1 MRSFTN
7 LEPFADQTAIYA
19 DRKYSYSEL
28 IKSADR
34 IAAAVGRR
42 TLVFCLCKNNLE
54 SVAGYV
60 GFVRNGIVA
69 VLLDAEMSPEHLTK
83 LIDLYKPSHIWAKS
97 DHESFNQT
105 MNASFVFGEYTLF
118 EAANP
123 FRYDLH
129 EDLALLLTTS
139 GTTGSPKFVRL
150 SYDNLFSNAD
160 SIATYLDIQPDDRP
174 ITTLPMNY
182 SYGLSVINSHLVRG
196 AGIVLAE
203 ASIIQKEFWEL
214 CKEQQVTSIAGVPFV
229 YEMLD
234 RMKFEKMELPSLK
247 QLTQAGG
254 KLQPAL
260 TKKFAELCDQRG
272 IRFFTMYGQ
281 TEATARMSYVPSN
294 KSLEKAGT
302 IGIAI
307 PGGDLFLEDENGERI
322 TEPYVSGELLYNGP
336 NVSLGYAESLEDL
349 LKGDDNKGSLRTG
362 DVAYFD
368 EDGYFTITG
377 RLKRMIK
384 MFGTRISLDEL
395 EGLLNKHGHEV
406 VCAGE
411 DDKLFIYTLQDDQ
424 DAVKKLMKENLN
436 LRGFAVRKLD
446 AFPRNPY
453 GKILYSELPR

>member
-28 IKSADR
+28 IESADG

-54 SVAGYV
+54 SVAGYL

-69 VLLDAEMSPEHLTK
+69 VLLDVEISPEHLTK

-123 FRYDLH
+123 VRYDLH

-196 AGIVLAE
+196 AGIVLTE

-214 CKEQQVTSIAGVPFV
+214 FREKQVTSIAGVPFV

-234 RMKFEKMELPSLK
+234 RMKFEKMELQSLK

-260 TKKFAELCDQRG
+260 TKNFAELCDQRG

-349 LKGDDNKGSLRTG
+349 SKGDDNKGSLRTG

>member
-1 MRSFTN
+1 MRSFNN

-28 IKSADR
+28 LESADR

-54 SVAGYV
+54 SVTGYV

-69 VLLDAEMSPEHLTK
+69 VLLDAELSQEPLER
-83 LIDLYKPSHIWAKS
+83 LIDLYKPSHIWAKR
-97 DHESFNQT
+97 DYESFNQT

-123 FRYDLH
+123 VRYVLH

-196 AGIVLAE
+196 AGIVLTE

-214 CKEQQVTSIAGVPFV
+214 CKEKQVTSIAGVPFV

-234 RMKFEKMELPSLK
+234 RMKFEKMDLPSLK

-260 TKKFAELCDQRG
+260 TKKFASLCQQRG

-281 TEATARMSYVPSN
+281 TEATARMSYVPSE
-294 KSLEKAGT
+294 KSLEKAGS

-322 TEPYVSGELLYNGP
+322 TESYVSGELLYNGP

-349 LKGDDNKGSLRTG
+349 SKGDDNKSILRTG

-436 LRGFAVRKLD
+436 LRGFTVRKLD
-446 AFPRNPY
+446 ALPRNKY
-453 GKILYSELPR
+453 GKILYSELPS